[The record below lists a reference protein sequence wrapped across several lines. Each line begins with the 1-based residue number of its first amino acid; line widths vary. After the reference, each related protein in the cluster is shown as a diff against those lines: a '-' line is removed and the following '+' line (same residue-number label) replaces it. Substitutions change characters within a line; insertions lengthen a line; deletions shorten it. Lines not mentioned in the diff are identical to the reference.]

1 VAQGYR
7 PYFRALFGTTR
18 LLILFLQFVLH
29 FVSGFFT
36 VMAVISNI
44 LAPDLHYLLE
54 DKGVD
59 DELMEIMKKAG
70 ITTIAR
76 LSLLEDTRAGVRKA
90 LEGEPFNL
98 DPKVGL
104 NRIRQVCFLDA
115 WETASTT
122 TAEDRRQQAE
132 AKATRLPRVLPRA
145 NHVALRR
152 AAEAIYGEL
161 HDRIA
166 PGAPYIESLLEQVE
180 EGTLEAFPLSQVL
193 CVEDGEE
200 SKTNAVIDASG
211 VVRIKKG
218 KLDVPLPTDT
228 EGLRKRLRTWGMG
241 FTFAKLK
248 HPTRSWLKDAVP
260 ETIAEYADYL
270 LGDTVRGLVARNDR
284 GEAVATPSFAQIL
297 HYDYQVR
304 KEQAKLIS
312 KGLSFKDALDNAT
325 KDHSIRER
333 HFVTPMAVSVMAAGS
348 GGSGNRGRDR
358 SRSAPRHH
366 GHRGGKPR
374 NDKRDTGASGSWG
387 SGASSSNKG
396 FGKGKGSNK
405 NVNKGR
411 GKNRDKGKG
420 KGHRATPDGK
430 QICFAFNN
438 PHEKCTG
445 TCDRAHVCR
454 TCLGGHPAFQCTKD
468 H

>member
-1 VAQGYR
+1 MFIR
-7 PYFRALFGTTR
+7 FF
-18 LLILFLQFVLH
+18 
-29 FVSGFFT
+29 SGFYLI
-36 VMAVISNI
+36 MAGIDKNI
-44 LAPDLHYLLE
+44 MAPDLHYLLE

-59 DELMEIMKKAG
+59 EELTEIMKQAG
-70 ITTIAR
+70 ITTVAR

-90 LEGEPFNL
+90 LEGAPFNL
-98 DPKVGL
+98 DLTQGL

-132 AKATRLPRVLPRA
+132 AKATRLPRILPRA

-161 HDRIA
+161 NDKVA
-166 PGAPYIESLLEQVE
+166 PGAPFIEALLEEVE
-180 EGTLEAFPLSQVL
+180 EGTLEAFPLSQVV

-200 SKTNAVIDASG
+200 TRTNAVIDSSG
-211 VVRIKKG
+211 IVRIKKG
-218 KLDVPLPTDT
+218 KLDVPIPTDT
-228 EGLRKRLRTWGMG
+228 EGLHRRLRTWGMG

-248 HPTRSWLKDAVP
+248 HPTRAWLKDAVP

-284 GEAVATPSFAQIL
+284 GEAVATPSFSQIL

-304 KEQAKLIS
+304 KEQAKLIG
-312 KGLSFKDALDNAT
+312 KGMSFKDALDSAT
-325 KDHSIRER
+325 KDHSIREC
-333 HFVTPMAVSVMAAGS
+333 HFVTPMAVSAMASGS
-348 GGSGNRGRDR
+348 GGGSHRGRDG
-358 SRSAPRHH
+358 SRSAPNRS
-366 GHRGGKPR
+366 GRAGKGRRGER
-374 NDKRDTGASGSWG
+374 RDTSASSSWG
-387 SGASSSNKG
+387 SKGA
-396 FGKGKGSNK
+396 GKGKD
-405 NVNKGR
+405 KGNR
-411 GKNRDKGKG
+411 KSKGKGRDKGKG
-420 KGHRATPDGK
+420 KAPGHRLTPDGK

-454 TCLGGHPAFQCTKD
+454 LCLGNHPAFQCTRD